1 MVLDHIAIIGES
13 WYILPEDT
21 VTQFHGFGRIAFPI
35 FAFLIVNGYNK
46 TKNVDKYIYRLSVF
60 SVISQIP
67 YTLAT
72 YEVNRMSISA
82 TEIFDMFRY
91 YDATIFVIAILLL
104 YWYLSEK
111 TFSITLF
118 SILIFLIVPEF
129 SFKLNGIWLSSG
141 GELNVFYTLTIALIT
156 IKQIKQIQTNKP
168 LKSGLS
174 IILVILLNIYICSR
188 SDYGIYGV
196 ILILLMS
203 FTNRHLIKVIIIAV
217 WGFIFYGVI
226 IGNMYNA
233 IFSIMSII
241 PLFLYNEKRGP
252 QLKYIFYW
260 FYPIHLLILG
270 LINILYRFDIVLPL

>member
-1 MVLDHIAIIGES
+1 MALDHLAIIGES
-13 WYILPEDT
+13 WHILSEDT
-21 VTQFHGFGRIAFPI
+21 VTQFHGLGRIAFPI
-35 FAFLIVNGYNK
+35 FAFLIANGYNK
-46 TKNVDKYIYRLSVF
+46 TKNVDKYIFRLSIF

-82 TEIFDMFRY
+82 TESYDMFRY
-91 YDATIFVIAILLL
+91 HDATIFVIAILLL

-118 SILIFLIVPEF
+118 SLLIFLIVPEF

-141 GELNVFYTLTIALIT
+141 GELNVFYTLTVALIT
-156 IKQIKQIQTNKP
+156 IKHIKQIQSNNP
-168 LKSGLS
+168 LKSALS
-174 IILVILLNIYICSR
+174 IILVIILNIYICTR

-196 ILILLMS
+196 LLILLMS
-203 FTNRHLIKVIIIAV
+203 LANKHLIKMIIIAV
-217 WGFIFYGVI
+217 WSFIFYGVI
-226 IGNMYNA
+226 IGNVCNT

-241 PLFLYNEKRGP
+241 PLYLYNEKRGP

-270 LINILYRFDIVLPL
+270 LMNILYRLDIVLPF